1 MMNKIKQWFK
11 SKTIWFNSVIVPALM
26 SLMLYA
32 EQSLP
37 LIRDN
42 LGSSFGITTIIIGLI
57 NVWLRSVT
65 TKPLSE
71 K

>member
-1 MMNKIKQWFK
+1 MMEKIKQWFK
-11 SKTIWFNSVIVPALM
+11 SKTIWFNTVGVPALM
-26 SLMLYA
+26 SLMVYA
-32 EQSLP
+32 EQNIA

-42 LGSSFGITTIIIGLI
+42 LGSSFGVATIVIGLI